1 MSDASR
7 RNLRNLIRDRY
18 DYFVSRLSYRLGS
31 RDLAD
36 EALHDAFVR
45 LERAELAVEIKQ
57 PSSYVLRMAMNIA
70 ANRRRREARML
81 SMEEVEAILDIPDDT
96 ADPAAAAEQHFNRKA
111 VAGAMARLPERRRT
125 MLVAMWLDEVPSTEL
140 ATRHGVSVRTVQHE
154 VRLALEQLR
163 EETAAPKVIPLRES
177 DRRMS

>member
-7 RNLRNLIRDRY
+7 RSLRNLIRDQY

-57 PSSYVLRMAMNIA
+57 PTSYVLRMAMNIA
-70 ANRRRREARML
+70 ANRRRRETRML
-81 SMEEVEAILDIPDDT
+81 SMDEVEAILDIPDER
-96 ADPAAAAEQHFNRKA
+96 ADPAGAVEQHFNRKA
-111 VAGAMARLPERRRT
+111 VATAMARLPARRRA
-125 MLVAMWLDEVPSTEL
+125 MLVAMWLDEVPSAEL
-140 ATRHGVSVRTVQHE
+140 AVSHGVSVRTVQHE

-163 EETAAPKVIPLRES
+163 EELAAPKGIPLREI
-177 DRRMS
+177 DQQMS